1 MKKFI
6 KGTNWVFAG
15 VLSLLGFSRC
25 DTSGGEVM
33 YGVPWASHAIQ
44 GKVTDKTTGKPIQG
58 IEVKINLPVNQYQ
71 QPASKTWTGITDES
85 GDFKLTNTLLMD
97 SIPLV
102 STDIDGAKN
111 GLYKPDT
118 IYVDFKN
125 AQHIGG
131 GDGWFQGELVATAN
145 FKLEAQ
151 DTEEE

>member
-1 MKKFI
+1 MKQFI
-6 KGTNWVFAG
+6 KGTNWVLAG
-15 VLSLLGFSRC
+15 ILALFGFSTC
-25 DTSGGEVM
+25 ETGKLM
-33 YGVPWASHAIQ
+33 YGVPWASQAIQ

-58 IEVKINLPVNQYQ
+58 IEVKINLPENQYQ
-71 QPASKTWTGITDES
+71 QPASKTWTGITDNN
-85 GDFKLTNTLLMD
+85 GDFKLTNTLLGD

-102 STDIDGAKN
+102 ATDIDGAKN

-145 FKLEAQ
+145 FKLEAIVP
-151 DTEEE
+151 DE

>member
-1 MKKFI
+1 MKQFI
-6 KGTNWVFAG
+6 KGTNWVLAG
-15 VLSLLGFSRC
+15 ILALFGFYNCERQ
-25 DTSGGEVM
+25 GVEM

-58 IEVKINLPVNQYQ
+58 IEVKINLPENQHQ
-71 QPASKTWTGITDES
+71 QPASKTWTDITDES

-102 STDIDGAKN
+102 ATDIDGAKN

-145 FKLEAQ
+145 FKLETLET
-151 DTEEE
+151 D